1 MIEVEVMKLY
11 MKCTTDKYELPL
23 VVEDSPTKLAAKL
36 GQSKHSVACMCSREV
51 SGYHRI
57 EVEPDMYP
65 DNDGGLWYWN
75 EKGETV
81 HVY

>member
-1 MIEVEVMKLY
+1 MKLY

-23 VVEDSPTKLAAKL
+23 MVEDSPTKLANKL
-36 GQSKHSVACMCSREV
+36 GLDRHSVACMCSKERC
-51 SGYHRI
+51 GYHRI
-57 EVEPDMYP
+57 EVEPDMHP

-75 EKGETV
+75 EKREAV